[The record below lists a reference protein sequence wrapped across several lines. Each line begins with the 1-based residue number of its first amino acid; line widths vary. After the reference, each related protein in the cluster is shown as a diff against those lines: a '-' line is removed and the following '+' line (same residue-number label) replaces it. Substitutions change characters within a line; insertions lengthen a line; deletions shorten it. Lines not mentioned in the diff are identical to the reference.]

1 MDADGPLMEQPM
13 VQVVDLALGRVKRA
27 FLRYP

>member
-13 VQVVDLALGRVKRA
+13 VQVVDLALGWMKRA
-27 FLRYP
+27 FLR